1 MRPTKFR
8 AWDKENHR
16 MLGPWGLGDVFQRID
31 TGILPIGKDDRSP
44 WDDTVYTEELIWLE
58 FTGLHD
64 KNGKDIYEGDIIQSD
79 VLGELIVGKV
89 LYADGWASFF
99 LAVTN
104 KYGVGVAMAEAD
116 AWYHD
121 EDGETKAEVIGNIYE
136 NPGLLENN
144 HAKD

>member
-64 KNGKDIYEGDIIQSD
+64 KNGIEIYEGHILDIGRRALPTIAQVVWTD
-79 VLGELIVGKV
+79 NM
-89 LYADGWASFF
+89 ASF
-99 LAVTN
+99 LAVSKDSFLNLSNTA
-104 KYGVGVAMAEAD
+104 VMC
-116 AWYHD
+116 
-121 EDGETKAEVIGNIYE
+121 DGRAEVIGNIYE